1 MDSLFTYWGI
11 ALILLAYPAFVFI
24 QSFLVKRRRRP
35 SPGRYSESA
44 KENDSNGNESAP
56 NKEQETVSSSSSS
69 NTDAISISPTKL
81 VNSNTNNDSIRQPK
95 AKTSQPTR
103 SNGWQ
108 CACEG
113 GGIFLPQ
120 SLMKSIGG
128 PAAALRMGRGECYHK
143 QM

>member
-24 QSFLVKRRRRP
+24 QSFLVKQRRRP
-35 SPGRYSESA
+35 SLGRYSESA
-44 KENDSNGNESAP
+44 KENDSDGNESAP
-56 NKEQETVSSSSSS
+56 SKEQETVSSSSSS
-69 NTDAISISPTKL
+69 STDAISISPTKL
-81 VNSNTNNDSIRQPK
+81 VNSNTNNDSIRQPNS
-95 AKTSQPTR
+95 KTAQPR